1 MNLKS
6 LKREINNNSF
16 PTFGDCDFVDWL
28 NTWSEFCIECIN
40 DNDAN
45 HCLSEYSHCKHISD
59 INDNLFDEY
68 SIRELVSEINND
80 YNLIF
85 KGASHKDYSKS
96 NYKHCYNKV
105 QKKKVYKDN
114 TKTKNENKDVLSKS
128 GRLYKQNKGKY
139 SNIKKGKR

>member
-28 NTWSEFCIECIN
+28 NTWSKFCIECIN

-59 INDNLFDEY
+59 INDNLFDGVVIQLEKTRSTSPGSY
-68 SIRELVSEINND
+68 TIVQDGDTLGELR
-80 YNLIF
+80 F
-85 KGASHKDYSKS
+85 RGS
-96 NYKHCYNKV
+96 NG
-105 QKKKVYKDN
+105 
-114 TKTKNENKDVLSKS
+114 SA
-128 GRLYKQNKGKY
+128 
-139 SNIKKGKR
+139 